1 MLKKVVIAAF
11 LLGATT
17 GLHAAT
23 PAEEK
28 AEALKEASA
37 LLEKYGS
44 TGDPATLQKLDSYI
58 ERTWDK
64 YTNFYGTKSQIA
76 AEFALLRARSAS
88 AAKRRKAVAANW
100 KQAIKLLPITTSG
113 LRRLSYYTQAA
124 NAASS
129 VEDFRS
135 AEQFYAAA
143 RAFAV
148 VRGEKNVSKTRLYL
162 RLQELKTTGNAMEWR
177 RLNDSLLDMR
187 KYSETFVMWS
197 IPRLDALL
205 GEAEIRL
212 TMQPNHDDD
221 KRLMLGDLKAKILLV
236 QKGMNGSVPPQQI
249 ERIRTLF
256 YALEDHFDL

>member
-1 MLKKVVIAAF
+1 MLKKIVIAAF
-11 LLGATT
+11 LFGATT

-37 LLEKYGS
+37 LLEKYGGV
-44 TGDPATLQKLDSYI
+44 GDPATLQKLDSYI
-58 ERTWDK
+58 ERTWNK
-64 YTNFYGTKSQIA
+64 YTNFYGTNSPIA
-76 AEFALLRARSAS
+76 SEFALLRARSAS

-100 KQAIKLLPITTSG
+100 RQAIELLPITTSG
-113 LRRLSYYTQAA
+113 ARRLNYYTQAA
-124 NAASS
+124 NAATA

-148 VRGEKNVSKTRLYL
+148 VREGNVDRTRLYL
-162 RLQELKTTGNAMEWR
+162 RLQELKTTGSAMEWR
-177 RLNDSLLDMR
+177 RLNDSLLDLR
-187 KYSETFVMWS
+187 KYSEAFVMWS

-212 TMQPNHDDD
+212 TMQPDHDDD